1 MCMHL
6 QTSPYRPLRREVENF
21 FGSQLVPTWSR
32 GRGVGRVTSC
42 VGVLCVCC
50 VWLCVGLRCLL
61 LFLEFP
67 SCRRGRHLGFRRNF
81 HVVASGDISLFANFL
96 LVARGD
102 ISLFVRI
109 STLSPAAT
117 FRFSPNPR
125 CRQRRHFAFRQTHV
139 VARGDISVFAV
150 THVVASGDISVFAK
164 PTLSP
169 RATSRFRQSA
179 TNRRPLRSSR
189 TLRLQTAL

>member
-81 HVVASGDISLFANFL
+81 HVVASGDISLFAKPTL
-96 LVARGD
+96 SPVATSRF
-102 ISLFVRI
+102 SP
-109 STLSPAAT
+109 SPTLSPAAT
-117 FRFSPNPR
+117 SRFSPNPH
-125 CRQRRHFAFRQTHV
+125 CRRGRHLAFANMRPIADLSVLAAPCGSRRLYD
-139 VARGDISVFAV
+139 G
-150 THVVASGDISVFAK
+150 
-164 PTLSP
+164 
-169 RATSRFRQSA
+169 SA
-179 TNRRPLRSSR
+179 
-189 TLRLQTAL
+189 AADMWY